1 MLHTVTHIGA
11 YRLGEKQPGAA
22 DGGSCSIDPRQLT
35 GFLKVA
41 TYGRPSALTD
51 VCGQGHGC
59 NRHSEI
65 LRVPNGTRHRLL
77 RDDVTEPLVGGHWS
91 AQSCELSDASLSGN
105 EN

>member
-1 MLHTVTHIGA
+1 MLNAVTHIGA
-11 YRLGEKQPGAA
+11 YQVGEKQSGVA

-41 TYGRPSALTD
+41 PYGRPSAFTD

-65 LRVPNGTRHRLL
+65 VRVGPLTPKVADQSLVFATTEVNVVHHDK
-77 RDDVTEPLVGGHWS
+77 RDLG
-91 AQSCELSDASLSGN
+91 
-105 EN
+105 